1 MVGDRKDVVELLMEY
16 KSTLEMQ
23 DPNAPVVA
31 GPSGAAPPPVPLLFG
46 DALKQT
52 LIDLEVELIQA
63 FVGATDAHM
72 AEWGLSGAKKPPLV
86 RNHSGV
92 FPLPFRIV
100 DTDRRNRTTL
110 LHTTV
115 L

>member
-16 KSTLEMQ
+16 KSSLEMQ

-31 GPSGAAPPPVPLLFG
+31 GPAGAAPPPVPSLFG

-63 FVGATDAHM
+63 FVGVVDAHM

-86 RNHSGV
+86 RSHSGFV
-92 FPLPFRIV
+92 PVSFLIV
-100 DTDRRNRTTL
+100 DTNCK
-110 LHTTV
+110 
-115 L
+115 